1 MAFQTQDL
9 LSTAITQFEHRSK
22 LFLKKFNEEIAHC
35 EESAKELETKIA
47 VLEENTEET
56 TSPTDSDN
64 LEDIID
70 FPEPTSKDELESLK
84 VCLQCKLMY
93 AKSE

>member
-22 LFLKKFNEEIAHC
+22 LFLKSIKEEKAHC
-35 EESAKELETKIA
+35 KESAKELETKIA

-56 TSPTDSDN
+56 TSSTDSDN
-64 LEDIID
+64 LEEIID
-70 FPEPTSKDELESLK
+70 FSKLTKELTT
-84 VCLQCKLMY
+84 V
-93 AKSE
+93 KSE